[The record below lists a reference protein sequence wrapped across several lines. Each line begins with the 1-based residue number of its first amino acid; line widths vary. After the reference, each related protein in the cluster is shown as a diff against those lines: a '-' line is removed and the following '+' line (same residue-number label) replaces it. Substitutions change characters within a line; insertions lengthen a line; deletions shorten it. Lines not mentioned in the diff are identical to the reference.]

1 VAHVRVTRILT
12 LMVHARVDIV
22 FMDLGLVLFIILRV
36 NFKVYSELVM
46 FGASVVDLHHIDDE
60 CRLTDDLG
68 VVIDR
73 LQKT

>member
-1 VAHVRVTRILT
+1 
-12 LMVHARVDIV
+12 M
-22 FMDLGLVLFIILRV
+22 LFIILRV

-46 FGASVVDLHHIDDE
+46 FGASVVDLHHVDDE